1 MRHRRSCQS
10 PEPYGEFLACFAM
23 DAIDRDILRHLQED
37 GRMSNLD
44 LARAIK
50 LSPTPTLRR
59 VRELERRGAIRG
71 YRAIVDPEAV
81 QRSFQVLV
89 WIDLVQGTREVIE
102 AFERALLDIPEVVE
116 AQRLFGEPDY
126 LVRVAVRDSDEY
138 ERLYT
143 TRLAAMPGVLKARS
157 QIAMKTIKHGLT
169 LPIT

>member
-1 MRHRRSCQS
+1 
-10 PEPYGEFLACFAM
+10 M
-23 DAIDRDILRHLQED
+23 DRIDRDILRQLQD
-37 GRMSNLD
+37 NGRLSNLE
-44 LARAIK
+44 LAKAIG

-59 VRELERRGAIRG
+59 VRALERQGAIRG

-89 WIDLVQGTREVIE
+89 WVDLVQGTREIIE
-102 AFERALLDIPEVVE
+102 AFEGALLEVPDVVE

-126 LVRVAVRDSDEY
+126 LLRVAVADADDY

-143 TRLAAMPGVLKARS
+143 TRLAALPGVRKARS
-157 QIAMKTIKHGLT
+157 QIAMKTIRQGPT

>member
-1 MRHRRSCQS
+1 
-10 PEPYGEFLACFAM
+10 M
-23 DAIDRDILRHLQED
+23 DQIDRDILCCLQEN
-37 GRMSNLD
+37 GRASNLE
-44 LARAIK
+44 LARAVG

-59 VRELERRGAIRG
+59 VRRLERSGAIRG

-89 WIDLVQGTREVIE
+89 WVDLVQGTREIIE
-102 AFERALLDIPEVVE
+102 AFEGALLEIPDVVE

-126 LVRVAVRDSDEY
+126 LLRVAVRDSDEY

-143 TRLAAMPGVLKARS
+143 NRLAALPGVSKARS
-157 QIAMKTIKHGLT
+157 QIGMKTIRQGLT

>member
-1 MRHRRSCQS
+1 
-10 PEPYGEFLACFAM
+10 M
-23 DAIDRDILRHLQED
+23 DAIDRDILRHLQEH

-102 AFERALLDIPEVVE
+102 AFERALLDIPDVVE

-126 LVRVAVRDSDEY
+126 LLRVAVRDSDEY

>member
-1 MRHRRSCQS
+1 
-10 PEPYGEFLACFAM
+10 M
-23 DAIDRDILRHLQED
+23 DAIDRDILHQLQEN
-37 GRMSNLD
+37 GRISNLD
-44 LARAIK
+44 LARAVG

-59 VRELERRGAIRG
+59 VRELERRGVIRG

-89 WIDLVQGTREVIE
+89 WVDLVQGTREIIE
-102 AFERALLDIPEVVE
+102 AFEAALLDIPDVIE

-126 LVRVAVRDSDEY
+126 LLRVAVRDADEY

-143 TRLAAMPGVLKARS
+143 NRLAALPGVSKARS
-157 QIAMKTIKHGLT
+157 QIGMKTIKVGLT

>member
-1 MRHRRSCQS
+1 
-10 PEPYGEFLACFAM
+10 M

-143 TRLAAMPGVLKARS
+143 TQLAAMPGVLKARS

>member
-1 MRHRRSCQS
+1 
-10 PEPYGEFLACFAM
+10 M

-126 LVRVAVRDSDEY
+126 LVRVAVRDSEEY

-143 TRLAAMPGVLKARS
+143 SRLAAMPGVLKARS